1 MKKKKGGGDFPNKR
15 SVSALMLTGG
25 FFHLYRT
32 LFQDTGTFSL
42 PLKSSYDYSDCFYYC
57 RVLLKCRFV
66 PTYRY
71 VENLPRAGTV
81 RATASYFL
89 CKLDTVPLKTYTT

>member
-1 MKKKKGGGDFPNKR
+1 MLTETKNEKKKRRDFPNKC

-42 PLKSSYDYSDCFYYC
+42 PPKSNYDYSDCFYYC

-66 PTYRY
+66 HRY

-89 CKLDTVPLKTYTT
+89 CKLDS